1 MRTRTPATAVPAPSE
16 RQDFEPDLDAL
27 TTAVDS
33 EESEGLVTERRTRRS
48 FFFFGALAAAT
59 LLPKQ
64 ARAQAGIKSRQR
76 QPAEPA
82 NGERFPMVK
91 TSDNVAAFSEWAG
104 SVSRLVRR
112 TTMGVTPAEM
122 TRATQMGYQGYLN
135 YQLNYT
141 RINDDVVDAAVASK
155 WPLLSQTNDVL
166 FSADATQARTQLQE
180 SSIYRAAF
188 SQRQLYERMVEF
200 WSDHFNQDMD
210 KVGYLLISDQR
221 DVIRKNA
228 LGKFP
233 DLLKAS
239 AHSPSMMAYLDQN
252 ASRNTAPNQNYAR
265 EIMELHT
272 LGVDGGYTQD
282 DVAALSRVLT
292 GWTIQ
297 GRGVFTF
304 NPAIHDWTAK
314 TVMGVTI
321 PAGAPSLGAA
331 GINEGE
337 QMLDMLVNHPS
348 TAKFIATKMLKWL
361 LDPNPSDAQINT
373 VASVYKATGGDI
385 KAMIRVILN
394 DTWLA
399 AAPMKLKR
407 PFHFLAS
414 AMRSTNPTVAT
425 MTTLNGQLG
434 VLGQSLFS
442 WDTPDGYPDKI
453 EYWAGNIVPRWS
465 FGTVMSSLNSTT
477 TVVVDTA
484 PYRAGSPA
492 AAVDLLDQNFF
503 GGEMSAVTRSALLA
517 YAGTATLTDAKAR
530 ELIGLAIS
538 ANAFQWY

>member
-1 MRTRTPATAVPAPSE
+1 M
-16 RQDFEPDLDAL
+16 
-27 TTAVDS
+27 
-33 EESEGLVTERRTRRS
+33 
-48 FFFFGALAAAT
+48 
-59 LLPKQ
+59 
-64 ARAQAGIKSRQR
+64 SR
-76 QPAEPA
+76 
-82 NGERFPMVK
+82 RFP
-91 TSDNVAAFSEWAG
+91 NGRAASADWFAARRWE
-104 SVSRLVRR
+104 SRA
-112 TTMGVTPAEM
+112 AEM

-135 YQLNYT
+135 YQLSYT
-141 RINDDVVDAAVASK
+141 RINDDVMDAALASK
-155 WPLLSQTNDVL
+155 WPLLSQSNDVL

-221 DVIRKNA
+221 DVIRANA

-331 GINEGE
+331 GVNEGE

-348 TAKFIATKMLKWL
+348 TAKFISTKMLKWL

-373 VASVYKATGGDI
+373 VAAVYKATGGDI

-414 AMRSTNPTVAT
+414 AMRSSNANVST
-425 MTTLNGQLG
+425 MTTLNGQLAT
-434 VLGQSLFS
+434 LGQPIFS
-442 WDTPDGYPDKI
+442 WDTPDGFPDKI
-453 EYWAGNIVPRWS
+453 EYWAGNIVPRWG

-477 TVVVDTA
+477 TVVVNTA
-484 PYRAGSPA
+484 PYLAGSPA

-503 GGEMSAVTRSALLA
+503 GGEMPLVTRTALLA
-517 YAGTATLTDAKAR
+517 YAGTAALTDAKAR
-530 ELIGLAIS
+530 ELMGLAIS